1 MVIEHPHTM
10 ENLNVSQTSGR
21 QIARHFIQSRFSDY
35 GIDFSLASTLTKGYY
50 AILKL
55 KVIWC

>member
-10 ENLNVSQTSGR
+10 ENLNVSQISGR
-21 QIARHFIQSRFSDY
+21 QIARHFIQPRFSDY

-50 AILKL
+50 AF
-55 KVIWC
+55 